1 MLQTKFLKYDRN
13 RTTQYCATLS
23 TISLLSSPENKTSYT
38 SFESLTE
45 EDELSKIEKGKI
57 LEDKQNEI
65 CKEEQEIKKQELQQD
80 EEEDNKFFCF
90 IYTFTIVICTIFLTL
105 FLLQ

>member
-1 MLQTKFLKYDRN
+1 MLQTKILKFDRN
-13 RTTQYCATLS
+13 RTTQCCNTLS

-38 SFESLTE
+38 SFESLAE

-57 LEDKQNEI
+57 SEDKQNEI
-65 CKEEQEIKKQELQQD
+65 YKENQEIKKQELQQD
-80 EEEDNKFFCF
+80 EEEDDKFFCF

>member
-1 MLQTKFLKYDRN
+1 MLQTKILKFDRN
-13 RTTQYCATLS
+13 RTTQCCTTLS

-38 SFESLTE
+38 SFESLAE

-65 CKEEQEIKKQELQQD
+65 CKEQEIKKQELQQD
-80 EEEDNKFFCF
+80 EEEDDKFFCF

>member
-13 RTTQYCATLS
+13 CTALS

-65 CKEEQEIKKQELQQD
+65 YKEEQEIKKKELQQELQQD

>member
-13 RTTQYCATLS
+13 CTTRYCTTLS

-65 CKEEQEIKKQELQQD
+65 FKEEQEIKKQELQQD